1 MTSAFYKRVTS
12 IATAMAF
19 ALGLGLPAVTAQTS
33 NQQDEHVPPI
43 GGALRGVCGTELF
56 NDGKEAEA
64 LAATARTNPA
74 LYQRIMDREKHP
86 DRYSPKR
93 VADDIFNVFLV
104 RNRKTG
110 AYDEITAALVYLGKR
125 ARIWVDT
132 TDRKRIKTAT
142 VAALAK
148 GLDSVTV
155 AASRNPAKSI
165 IENDE
170 EVFGKAP
177 ANNFDPDSP
186 EVTDFL
192 LTDIKDQLTG
202 AFVAGFFSP
211 WDQTTN
217 PGSNKM
223 NLLYI
228 DSREGLGTQNSS
240 AIYEV
245 LNTMAHE
252 FQHLI
257 HYNTNNASNVVFNE
271 GCSEVASILNGYQNR
286 QNTGYLLNTNVPM
299 FKWNYDDGTLI
310 LRDYER
316 AMTFVHYM
324 HEQCGE
330 QFITALT
337 HTKTDNMD
345 RVADALRQ
353 IGDSRKWEDLFCSW
367 VAANYAGNFTQPY
380 GYRDR
385 LSTAT
390 PTSHGTFNAPFEPTG
405 SIIVQQHAAA
415 YLVYNNP
422 GAVKVKF
429 NASQPMKVMAM
440 LYSSVGG
447 STKLVEIW
455 QLDNNMEY
463 TIGTYA
469 KYNKIV
475 FGVANL
481 AFNAQTVKWD
491 ISSVTLGADEEN
503 SVSGGLSISAVT
515 PNPTNGPAAI
525 RFTVPVSGTVSAA
538 LYDMRGALVRTI
550 AEGESFTAG
559 EHELNV
565 ATDGLA
571 AGTYIVRLVQGPRM
585 ANRSLVVLR

>member
-19 ALGLGLPAVTAQTS
+19 AFAIGLPAATAQTS
-33 NQQDEHVPPI
+33 NPQDEHTTQT

-64 LAATARTNPA
+64 LAATARVNPA
-74 LYQRIMDREKHP
+74 LYQRIMDRDKHP
-86 DRYSPKR
+86 DRYSPKK
-93 VADDIFNVFLV
+93 VADDIYNVFLV

-110 AYDEITAALVYLGKR
+110 AYDEVTAVLVYNGRR

-132 TDRKRIKTAT
+132 LDRKRIKTST
-142 VAALAK
+142 VNGLAK

-155 AASRNPAKSI
+155 TASRNPAKSI

-177 ANNFDPDSP
+177 ANGFDPETP

-192 LTDIKDQLTG
+192 LTDIKDVLIG

-228 DSREGLGTQNSS
+228 DSREGLSTQSSS

-271 GCSEVASILNGYQNR
+271 GCSEVASIINGYQNR
-286 QNTGYLLNTNVPM
+286 QNTGFLLNTNVPM
-299 FKWNYDDGTLI
+299 FKWNHDDGNLI

-324 HEQCGE
+324 YEQCGE

-390 PTSHGTFNAPFEPTG
+390 PTAHGTFSSPFDPVG
-405 SIIVQQHAAA
+405 NIIVQQHAAA
-415 YLVYNNP
+415 YLVYNSP

-429 NASQPMKVMAM
+429 TANQPMKVMAM
-440 LYSSVGG
+440 LYSKVDGN
-447 STKLVEIW
+447 TKLVEIW
-455 QLDNNMEY
+455 QLDNNTEY
-463 TIGTYA
+463 TIGANAT
-469 KYNKIV
+469 YNKIV
-475 FGVANL
+475 FGIANL
-481 AFNAQTVKWD
+481 AFNAQNVKWD
-491 ISSVTLGADEEN
+491 INTVTLGADAEKG
-503 SVSGGLSISAVT
+503 VSGGLSISAVT
-515 PNPTNGPAAI
+515 PNPTNGPVAI
-525 RFTVPVSGTVSAA
+525 RFTAPVSGTVSAA
-538 LYDMRGALVRTI
+538 IHDMRGALVRTI
-550 AEGESFTAG
+550 AAGESYAAG
-559 EHELNV
+559 EHELKV

-585 ANRSLVVLR
+585 ANHALVVLR